1 MVLRHER
8 SDSLWGW
15 PSHGGVSA
23 RSRRTYENPRAR
35 HAFGRAAEYL
45 AAGYLQRQEADI
57 RAFRRDEALLLPE
70 GLDYQ
75 AVPGLSNEARQVVA
89 DAGPATLGAAA
100 RLPGMTPA
108 ALVTLLRY
116 VRRGRGSAPGQGEE
130 HAA

>member
-1 MVLRHER
+1 MLRYQ
-8 SDSLWGW
+8 DVDMAKLTALW
-15 PSHGGVSA
+15 P
-23 RSRRTYENPRAR
+23 EL
-35 HAFGRAAEYL
+35 GRLRPDVAEQIEIDACY
-45 AAGYLQRQEADI
+45 AGYLERQEADI

-75 AVPGLSNEARQVVA
+75 AVPGLSNEARQVLA
-89 DAGPATLGAAA
+89 EAGPATLGAAA

-116 VRRGRGSAPGQGEE
+116 VRRRRASAPGQGEE